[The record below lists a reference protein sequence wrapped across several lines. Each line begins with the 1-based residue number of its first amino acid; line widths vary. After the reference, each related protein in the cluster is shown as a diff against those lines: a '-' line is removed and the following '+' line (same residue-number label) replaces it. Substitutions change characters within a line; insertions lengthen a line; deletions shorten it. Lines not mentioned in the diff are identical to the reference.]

1 MSKLNLNDLR
11 ETIRVLLDYSH
22 NQKKRKFV
30 ETIELQIAL
39 KNYDPSRD
47 TRFSGQFILPFPC
60 KKQMTVCM
68 IGNQHHCDEAAE
80 KKVAFVDSEGI
91 KAFNKET
98 KPIKKW
104 AKPFDAFIASDSLI
118 RQVPRLL
125 GPYLNKIGKFPTP
138 ISDDKPLEEKLDE
151 VQRTVKFQMKKVLC
165 LGVAIGTV
173 ELTEDQIVQNIVVAV
188 NGLVSLLK
196 KGWQNIKILHLK
208 STMGPVQRIY

>member
-11 ETIRVLLDYSH
+11 ETIRVVLDYSH

-30 ETIELQIAL
+30 ETVELQIAL

-60 KKQMTVCM
+60 KKNMVVCV
-68 IGNQHHCDEAAE
+68 IGNQHHCDEAGE
-80 KKVAFVDSEGI
+80 KKIAFIDAEGI
-91 KAFNKET
+91 KGFNKET

-125 GPYLNKIGKFPTP
+125 GPYLNKVGKFPTP

-151 VQRTVKFQMKKVLC
+151 VTRTVKFQMKKVLC

-173 ELTEDQIVQNIVVAV
+173 DLTEDQIAQNIVVAV

-196 KGWQNIKILHLK
+196 KGWQNVKVLHLK
-208 STMGPVQRIY
+208 SSMGPVQRIY